1 MTAQQNAQHKRCK
14 RIGHDQPRHFR
25 LQESITA
32 TVTKHEQQFGN
43 GKLHQNDAK
52 DEKNARASRKAPGLV
67 DPKLS
72 NRGGQDQ
79 QRNDKI
85 LGRLRLLTAKNEKRE
100 ATDKYRKDHDL
111 GVRRVF

>member
-14 RIGHDQPRHFR
+14 RIGHDQSRHFR
-25 LQESITA
+25 LQKSITA

-52 DEKNARASRKAPGLV
+52 DEKNARASREAPGLV
-67 DPKLS
+67 DPKLG
-72 NRGGQDQ
+72 NRSGQDQ